1 MRLWSNKQHENSLR
15 ISKYKKHMKANS
27 KENLS
32 TFSKSNANTHQI
44 STIDYKYNQID
55 I

>member
-1 MRLWSNKQHENSLR
+1 MKIWSNKQHENSLQL
-15 ISKYKKHMKANS
+15 SKYKKHMKAS
-27 KENLS
+27 RKENLS
-32 TFSKSNANTHQI
+32 TFPKSNANIYQI